1 MYAPDHRK
9 NDTYMYKEKQRI
21 VVIPAVSFKKKKTIN
36 ESTKRVYVIVCST
49 KREIESAAACILT
62 NKKKD
67 ADFFEKWREKGD
79 GKWLERER
87 EEREKS
93 RDQERERLV
102 KYILFHT
109 RVRSIHTIL
118 PARASSSKQQVYE
131 FLPHSKN
138 LTVSSSG
145 GLHILIPGINI
156 IPVQQLLPKKYR
168 VVQYT
173 VFLHH
178 ASGTL

>member
-1 MYAPDHRK
+1 MHAPDHRK

-36 ESTKRVYVIVCST
+36 ESTKRVYVIVC

-102 KYILFHT
+102 KYSYILFHT
-109 RVRSIHTIL
+109 RVRSIHTVL
-118 PARASSSKQQVYE
+118 PARASSSKQVYE

-145 GLHILIPGINI
+145 GLHILIPGINS
-156 IPVQQLLPKKYR
+156 V
-168 VVQYT
+168 
-173 VFLHH
+173 
-178 ASGTL
+178 